1 MPDRWSILT
10 THRRKSGM
18 ENPVYE
24 QLQAGKVK
32 VTLRMMQHAQRGWK
46 RPPDLSVLSVIT
58 PAGPHL
64 EERV

>member
-1 MPDRWSILT
+1 
-10 THRRKSGM
+10 M

-58 PAGPHL
+58 LAGPHRRAGL
-64 EERV
+64 KAKA